1 MENRAFKD
9 MSEEEILEILN
20 QIHRENQEQEKRLL
34 DKIEKYKNRNLEEDH
49 DETFWD
55 INRKR
60 NDT

>member
-34 DKIEKYKNRNLEEDH
+34 DKIENVREERGTEEED
-49 DETFWD
+49 EEEEE
-55 INRKR
+55 I
-60 NDT
+60 

>member
-49 DETFWD
+49 DETF
-55 INRKR
+55 
-60 NDT
+60 

>member
-20 QIHRENQEQEKRLL
+20 QIHLENQEQEKRLL

-49 DETFWD
+49 GETF
-55 INRKR
+55 
-60 NDT
+60 